1 MLYAYRDFI
10 YFFCGLF
17 AFDYHTGTRFIVC
30 GFSEHCQREK
40 IWNRRHVGTAG
51 RLSFHLTLFAFG
63 VSALISRSTYLF
75 QTVKIAGA
83 LYLFWLAYNVFKSDN
98 VIVIDQGVGGS
109 GSFLGFMRKGL
120 FMNILNPKV
129 MMFFLA
135 FFPGFISEE
144 AGSVTRQVWIL
155 GMIFVTQ
162 TLVVFSTISIIASQ
176 LTDVI
181 KNNTTVH
188 TFLKWMQIV
197 VFTLLGIYILW

>member
-1 MLYAYRDFI
+1 MPTEILYT
-10 YFFCGLF
+10 FFVACLLLIITPGPDLLFVVSQSIARGKKYGIAVTLGQLGGL
-17 AFDYHTGTRFIVC
+17 V
-30 GFSEHCQREK
+30 
-40 IWNRRHVGTAG
+40 
-51 RLSFHLTLFAFG
+51 FHLTLFAFG

-181 KNNTTVH
+181 KNNTIVH